1 MFAESL
7 SYLHKMPD
15 RDFTPYEV
23 TIEDITAMRSR
34 YAEWENELTC

>member
-7 SYLHKMPD
+7 SYLRRMPD

-23 TIEDITAMRSR
+23 TTDTVAAMRQR
-34 YAEWENELTC
+34 FADWEQKLTS